1 MSAVSAATRGRWP
14 TNGRSSDPRRWATYG
29 QIRSEWSKGADG
41 SFELLAEVPA
51 NTTSTVWLPAAEDAA
66 VFESN
71 LPVEKV
77 AGIEYL
83 GYKEG
88 CKVYAVGS
96 GTYRVDLRPQR

>member
-1 MSAVSAATRGRWP
+1 MARVSFESP
-14 TNGRSSDPRRWATYG
+14 YG

-41 SFELLAEVPA
+41 KVFGSLAEVPA

-71 LPVEKV
+71 LPMEKV

-88 CKVYAVGS
+88 AARSTQSDREPIGSTCVRRDNDTGKV
-96 GTYRVDLRPQR
+96 